1 MNQGAKLPLLK
12 SEWITALVFIS
23 LRVASCNLERGLS
36 GASDSLQMVTRLD
49 TAKDA
54 RLLVLEDALRRLNEM
69 VGNRKLKLHVDYSK
83 LGTTLQQATG
93 LIYEV
98 KYSYVPAP
106 NVAELEATRKIVESI
121 ADFRKILEEA
131 IKTSGY
137 KPATINEAL
146 SLADV
151 FYAFR
156 IVETITKKLQEYADE
171 PGYAIDILAVE
182 VSQTQTVP
190 DSKNLTECRCT
201 DGSRI
206 WRILTNI
213 QGVKVGTKLACAVLP
228 PVEMMGRISE
238 AMFLGGDA
246 LPVDTTLGPLKSP
259 PSSVLDQARAQV
271 LQITKRMV

>member
-1 MNQGAKLPLLK
+1 LNQGAKLPLLK

-98 KYSYVPAP
+98 KYSYVPAS